1 MVSYYYVHIFRK
13 HFISPHNVSFQ
24 TIELSQL
31 QLRLFR
37 FQAKK
42 FERFSLLCHFCPS
55 ISFPVI
61 ITREEEKYELLASL
75 AKQKILTVQTGREGS
90 PGHAIVYI
98 IPWHFSDVRESV
110 GSMLPARDS
119 VKVKKEEEVLS
130 NLEMGGERKT
140 RDDER
145 RDYRL
150 IVSCSSFIS
159 VEFLT
164 GVFSAR
170 IFDQSHVYVT
180 TERERERE
188 RSF

>member
-1 MVSYYYVHIFRK
+1 M
-13 HFISPHNVSFQ
+13 
-24 TIELSQL
+24 
-31 QLRLFR
+31 
-37 FQAKK
+37 
-42 FERFSLLCHFCPS
+42 
-55 ISFPVI
+55 
-61 ITREEEKYELLASL
+61 
-75 AKQKILTVQTGREGS
+75 
-90 PGHAIVYI
+90 
-98 IPWHFSDVRESV
+98 RESV

-119 VKVKKEEEVLS
+119 VKVKKEEEVPS

-188 RSF
+188 KSF